1 MDVRNCKLC
10 NSLFN
15 YDGNSLCPA
24 CRKKM
29 DDKFLE
35 VRQYIYDNPTASMT
49 VVAEENDVPI
59 QQIKRWIREERLSF
73 SKDSGIS
80 IECEKCG
87 KPILTGRY
95 CTECRNN
102 MTHSLN
108 KLYASA
114 APVKKDKK
122 SESAKM
128 RFLGN

>member
-49 VVAEENDVPI
+49 IVAEENDVPI

-108 KLYASA
+108 KLYAA
-114 APVKKDKK
+114 ATPVKKDKK